1 MSVAP
6 SEQVPQKESVEIMKL
21 ETQGD
26 TLKVQGIK
34 ELGAANSNAFRDWVR
49 AAMPDGQT
57 NIEIDLSQTTF
68 IDSCGLGALIALH
81 KTACSR
87 KGTLRLMNPLP
98 PVQQLLELTRMHRI
112 FEIAKA

>member
-1 MSVAP
+1 MAAIP
-6 SEQVPQKESVEIMKL
+6 GFGLAGKDMKL
-21 ETQGD
+21 EIHGD
-26 TLKVQGIK
+26 TLIIQGVK

-49 AAMPDGQT
+49 AAMPDGQK
-57 NIEIDLSQTTF
+57 NIEIDLSETGF

-87 KGTLRLMNPLP
+87 KGTVRLLNPQP
-98 PVQQLLELTRMHRI
+98 SVQQLLELTRMHRI

>member
-1 MSVAP
+1 
-6 SEQVPQKESVEIMKL
+6 MKL
-21 ETQGD
+21 EIQDD
-26 TLKVQGIK
+26 TLRIQGLC
-34 ELGAANSNAFRDWVR
+34 ELGAANSIAFRDWVR
-49 AAMPDGQT
+49 AAMPQGQT

-68 IDSCGLGALIALH
+68 LDSCGLGALIALH

-112 FEIAKA
+112 FEIGKG